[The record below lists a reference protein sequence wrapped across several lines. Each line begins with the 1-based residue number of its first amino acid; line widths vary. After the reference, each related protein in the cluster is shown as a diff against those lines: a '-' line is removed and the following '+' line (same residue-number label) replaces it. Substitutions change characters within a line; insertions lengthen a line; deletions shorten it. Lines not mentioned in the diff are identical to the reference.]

1 MADRQLYCILTILKL
16 YLGGGGGGGGGVQC
30 CFKHVELFTP
40 FKSWILMLN
49 MAKEKK
55 KRFGP
60 ITEYFCAK
68 YTLQVKSSFIVIL
81 LHVGTYSG
89 TKRRASQD
97 HGATKMQT

>member
-1 MADRQLYCILTILKL
+1 MLFQTC
-16 YLGGGGGGGGGVQC
+16 GVIYTVKELDSHA
-30 CFKHVELFTP
+30 KHGQR
-40 FKSWILMLN
+40 
-49 MAKEKK
+49 KK